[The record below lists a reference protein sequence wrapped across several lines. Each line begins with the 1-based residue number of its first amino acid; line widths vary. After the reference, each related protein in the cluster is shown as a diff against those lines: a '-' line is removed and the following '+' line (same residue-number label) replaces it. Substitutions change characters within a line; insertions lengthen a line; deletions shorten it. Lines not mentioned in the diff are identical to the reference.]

1 VVCSSVRLDLMRR
14 FRAVSQEQCKL
25 ISLGFKVTINWV
37 AKGIGARWTQLLSRI
52 LISILCIL
60 YAISKFSRSLISV

>member
-25 ISLGFKVTINWV
+25 ISLGFKVTINLGGNGDWD
-37 AKGIGARWTQLLSRI
+37 ALDTATIEDTNIDSLHT
-52 LISILCIL
+52 LCYKQI
-60 YAISKFSRSLISV
+60 